1 VKRLSPKG
9 SPGWG
14 RPFTGRNGRT
24 FAQHKAET
32 SVRGKWGS
40 RMSTV
45 LTTRERD
52 RIDAYWRAAN
62 HLSAG
67 QIYLHDN
74 PLLREPLSMP
84 ACTAWPPAK
93 SAYPTIEIWWKG
105 NFVPRAT
112 SMPLWSIG
120 STRVVRL

>member
-1 VKRLSPKG
+1 
-9 SPGWG
+9 
-14 RPFTGRNGRT
+14 
-24 FAQHKAET
+24 
-32 SVRGKWGS
+32 
-40 RMSTV
+40 MSTV

-105 NFVPRAT
+105 NFRTAGDLYTFMVDRFHQGRAFV
-112 SMPLWSIG
+112 MEFLI
-120 STRVVRL
+120 VFILIIDLIFLFKDA